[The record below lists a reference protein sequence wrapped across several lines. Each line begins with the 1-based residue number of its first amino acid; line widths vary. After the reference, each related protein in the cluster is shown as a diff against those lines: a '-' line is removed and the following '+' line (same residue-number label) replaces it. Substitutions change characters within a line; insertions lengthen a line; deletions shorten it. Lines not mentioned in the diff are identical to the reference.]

1 MRGGEELKA
10 SMGRGQIWVVLC
22 PPQPPLRCSCLSDL
36 WSAAPAVLQKPR
48 SGYGLEPLSSRHPF

>member
-10 SMGRGQIWVVLC
+10 SMGRGVRSGWFSVLH
-22 PPQPPLRCSCLSDL
+22 LRCSCLSGL

-48 SGYGLEPLSSRHPF
+48 SGYGLEPVSSRHPF